1 MFVFQLNESKE
12 KERQEREN
20 ANKAKKQLTD
30 LQQVSVQQCLITIF
44 IKQLTQ
50 TGWFKLNLFSFFF

>member
-30 LQQVSVQQCLITIF
+30 LQQVSVQQCLITVLH
-44 IKQLTQ
+44 KATYSNR
-50 TGWFKLNLFSFFF
+50 WVPA